1 MVSTDETEEF
11 MTCVPPKNDLAVKYS
26 LMSNRRQY
34 ISWFLRSSIPA
45 ILPQFLYLIVLGEL
59 MWEFDSQFVLDHCLD
74 SADVTVDAEKVNL
87 RRATTSV
94 IRCSA
99 LRNYSGPATDAAGIL
114 MLASIIFCTIVSSAS
129 YIFRNELITS
139 EPPWKRNHLW
149 FGTVLLSLTLVILY
163 MILVIERGTMSGLSW
178 LTYVLFVLFPLLCL
192 YCCETMKKREQ
203 KIERRAA
210 KMRRLQFETR
220 LGMWSPKESNHLNG
234 MGVPQTPDNGP

>member
-11 MTCVPPKNDLAVKYS
+11 MTCVPPKNDLSVKYS

-34 ISWFLRSSIPA
+34 ISWFIRSSIPA

-59 MWEFDSQFVLDHCLD
+59 MWEFDPQFVLGNCLFVTT
-74 SADVTVDAEKVNL
+74 DVTADAVNVKF
-87 RRATTSV
+87 RQATTSV

-99 LRNYSGPATDAAGIL
+99 LQNYLGPATDSAGVI
-114 MLASIIFCTIVSSAS
+114 MLASLVICTIISSAS

-139 EPPWKRNHLW
+139 EPPWKRNHIW
-149 FGTVLLSLTLVILY
+149 FGTVLLSLTLVIMY
-163 MILVIERGTMSGLSW
+163 MILVLETGTMSCLSW
-178 LTYVLFVLFPLLCL
+178 LTYVLFILFPLICL
-192 YCCETMKKREQ
+192 YCCEIMKKREQ

-220 LGMWSPKESNHLNG
+220 LGMWSPKESNHLNS
-234 MGVPQTPDNGP
+234 MGIPNTPDQ